1 MADSC
6 QAYLIVDTNAEALVP
21 PSLAQLLRRRPIA
34 CVLLR
39 SKTAAADRLKA
50 LVTAGQLANCAML
63 IENDAALALQV
74 GADGV
79 HIAFPGTIEAAERQ
93 FGEARRVLGANRIV
107 GAGAG
112 LLRHDAMVLAELG
125 ADYVAL
131 GDGEVVEPERL
142 LEHVVWWAE
151 MFEVPCVAWTAADRD
166 GAARLAEAGAD
177 FVAAGPAGDIESAL
191 EVLAGVNDCK
201 RYAFD

>member
-6 QAYLIVDTNAEALVP
+6 QAYLIVDTDAEALVP
-21 PSLAQLLRRRPIA
+21 PLLALLLRRRPIA

-107 GAGAG
+107 GTGAG

-131 GDGEVVEPERL
+131 GDGEVVAPERL

-151 MFEVPCVAWTAADRD
+151 MFEVPCVAW
-166 GAARLAEAGAD
+166 AARDQQMAAALMAAGAD
-177 FVAAGPAGDIESAL
+177 FVAAGQDLELTAAL
-191 EVLAGVNDCK
+191 SVLAAVPG
-201 RYAFD
+201 